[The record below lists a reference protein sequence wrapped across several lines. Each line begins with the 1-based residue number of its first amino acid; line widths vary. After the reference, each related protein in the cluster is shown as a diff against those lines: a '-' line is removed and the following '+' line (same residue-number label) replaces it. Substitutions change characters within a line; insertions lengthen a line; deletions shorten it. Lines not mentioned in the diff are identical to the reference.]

1 MVGDDVG
8 TWKVGRRRAIY
19 RSRWVDLSL
28 VQVEAPNAER
38 WDHHVVH
45 LSRVAVALI
54 TNDRDEVLMLWR
66 YRFATDAWGYE
77 LPGGIIDGDEESA
90 ATAAREAGEECGWLP
105 TGEPEHLISFEPIPG
120 MVTSEMDVYHWRS
133 AERIGEPTDTEE
145 AGTVEWVSLK
155 RATKLAKE
163 RKLLG
168 SGTLVA
174 LLYFLASRA
183 EG

>member
-1 MVGDDVG
+1 M
-8 TWKVGRRRAIY
+8 
-19 RSRWVDLSL
+19 
-28 VQVEAPNAER
+28 
-38 WDHHVVH
+38 H

-120 MVTSEMDVYHWRS
+120 MVTSEMDVYHWRG